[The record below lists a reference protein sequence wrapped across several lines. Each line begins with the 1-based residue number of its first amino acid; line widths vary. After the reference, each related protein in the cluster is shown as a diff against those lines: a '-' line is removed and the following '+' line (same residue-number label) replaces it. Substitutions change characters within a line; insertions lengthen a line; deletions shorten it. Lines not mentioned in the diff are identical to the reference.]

1 MGCVV
6 YTSTH
11 CGTATSSHYHG
22 TRKDPFGTSPFLSA
36 INVALDKTLPTN
48 LELVKEVDYLV
59 RCYYA
64 QMFAL
69 MVKIMSEETFE
80 QSTCLFCNQL
90 HVHEKF
96 MALSPDL
103 CELIIV
109 FWLSFL
115 IC

>member
-1 MGCVV
+1 MGVWFIPQPIV
-6 YTSTH
+6 ILLLALIIMAH
-11 CGTATSSHYHG
+11 
-22 TRKDPFGTSPFLSA
+22 SPFLSA
-36 INVALDKTLPTN
+36 INVALDKTLSTN